1 MYKKRL
7 LFGHKYLIKGT
18 NGLPNLA
25 RFKLNFSFLVVS
37 FGKNPRKRITKKK
50 KCPLLITHE
59 MKKCLSK
66 LKKKRKNKDL
76 TNEKIYAT
84 LDFTEV
90 DAIIL

>member
-1 MYKKRL
+1 MDCLYKKRI
-7 LFGHKYLIKGT
+7 LFG
-18 NGLPNLA
+18 LPYLA

-90 DAIIL
+90 YAIIL